1 MSNIVNKKL
10 SDRIGTVD
18 VLKEQ
23 FSAPKEK
30 RHTTFRTEI
39 SATDEFGN
47 VLFSNEH
54 NETVLGGAITVMEK
68 MWGIRSPLQVATIN
82 EIMDINSNV
91 GVDPNPLTQ
100 DDIVCLWG
108 VGIGGS
114 GDAFGSIRPV
124 NFYEREVGQ
133 NGQRDEMIPF
143 RVVQTPLSGD
153 DAAKYHMMEERHSD
167 GLFAYY
173 LKGFEQKPQ
182 IKILWKDGEE
192 GEDGSEVES
201 DVHNTSRRDL
211 IEAFVEMHLKL
222 TKKDVREWFDVNG
235 NIQLSRINTIALFTG
250 KRVEIA
256 PGKFDYVNVKMFS
269 KLNLDNEPLTNT
281 KEINFTYRI
290 YTN

>member
-1 MSNIVNKKL
+1 MEDIVTKQLSDKL
-10 SDRIGTVD
+10 STVD
-18 VLKEQ
+18 NLQQDFAKGVQ
-23 FSAPKEK
+23 PK
-30 RHTTFRTEI
+30 TFRTSI

-47 VLFSNEH
+47 VLFTEEE

-68 MWGIRSPLQVATIN
+68 LWGIRSPLQVATIN
-82 EIMDINSNV
+82 EIMDINANMTI
-91 GVDPNPLTQ
+91 DPTSPLIQ

-108 VGIGGS
+108 IGTGGS
-114 GDAFGSIRPV
+114 GDAFGSIRKV

-133 NGQRDEMIPF
+133 NGQKDEMIPF
-143 RVVQTPLSGD
+143 RVTQTQLTGD
-153 DAAKYHMMEERHSD
+153 DAKKYHLMETRKD

-173 LKGFEQKPQ
+173 LKDFEIAPQ
-182 IKILWKDGEE
+182 IKVLWKDGAE

-201 DVHNTSRRDL
+201 DVHNTRRTDL

-222 TKKDVREWFDVNG
+222 SKKDVREWFDVNG

-250 KRVEIA
+250 RKVEIA
-256 PGKFDYVNVKMFS
+256 PGVFDYINVKMFS

-290 YTN
+290 YLS

>member
-1 MSNIVNKKL
+1 M
-10 SDRIGTVD
+10 
-18 VLKEQ
+18 
-23 FSAPKEK
+23 
-30 RHTTFRTEI
+30 I
-39 SATDEFGN
+39 SYVF
-47 VLFSNEH
+47 
-54 NETVLGGAITVMEK
+54 
-68 MWGIRSPLQVATIN
+68 
-82 EIMDINSNV
+82 
-91 GVDPNPLTQ
+91 
-100 DDIVCLWG
+100 WG

-133 NGQRDEMIPF
+133 NGQRDEMVPF
-143 RVVQTPLSGD
+143 RVVQTPLTGD
-153 DAAKYHMMEERHSD
+153 DGAKYHMLEERKD

-173 LKGFEQKPQ
+173 LKGFEQTPQ
-182 IKILWKDGEE
+182 IKVLWKDGEE

-211 IEAFVEMHLKL
+211 IEAFVEMRLKL

-290 YTN
+290 YTS